1 MLYFTLKYR
10 SSVVILPIIKLFLLN
25 GEHCDKMCNVNLSTR
40 CYTLFTYKYTLEQQA
55 VWGYID
61 YVLKGVTNGCLT

>member
-1 MLYFTLKYR
+1 M
-10 SSVVILPIIKLFLLN
+10 VVYETKHRCVLLTSITT
-25 GEHCDKMCNVNLSTR
+25 D
-40 CYTLFTYKYTLEQQA
+40 TLFTYKYTLEQQA